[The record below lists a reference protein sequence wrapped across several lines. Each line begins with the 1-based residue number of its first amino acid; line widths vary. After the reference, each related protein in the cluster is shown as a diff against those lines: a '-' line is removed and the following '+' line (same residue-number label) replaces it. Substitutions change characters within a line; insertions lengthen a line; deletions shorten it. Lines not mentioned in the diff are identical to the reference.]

1 MRIIS
6 PWAVYWITRLDNF
19 AVAFVV
25 GTFILGFCSIAIAMF
40 LFFEHDSLDDDDIK
54 RVKKYLKT
62 MLIAFGICLAGSVFT
77 PTTKEAIE
85 MVIADKVTYEAADE
99 ALERIGEVADH
110 IIGEIKEE
118 E

>member
-6 PWAVYWITRLDNF
+6 PWTIYWISRLDDIR
-19 AVAFVV
+19 VAIVV
-25 GTFILGFCSIAIAMF
+25 TAGALVIAAFTLAMI
-40 LFFEHDSLDDDDIK
+40 SDISCAHIPK
-54 RVKKYLKT
+54 DKIKKL
-62 MLIAFGICLAGSVFT
+62 LIAAAIVSMMELIVPST
-77 PTTKEAIE
+77 RTAIE

-99 ALERIGEVADH
+99 ALERIGELADH

>member
-6 PWAVYWITRLDNF
+6 PWTIYWISRLDDIR
-19 AVAFVV
+19 VAIVV
-25 GTFILGFCSIAIAMF
+25 AAGALVIAAFTVAMIN
-40 LFFEHDSLDDDDIK
+40 DINCTHAPK
-54 RVKKYLKT
+54 GKIKKL
-62 MLIAFGICLAGSVFT
+62 LIAAAIVSMLELVVPST
-77 PTTKEAIE
+77 RTAIE

>member
-1 MRIIS
+1 MRIIN
-6 PWAVYWITRLDNF
+6 PWTIYWISRLDDIRAAIIIAAAALVIAAF
-19 AVAFVV
+19 TVAM
-25 GTFILGFCSIAIAMF
+25 IS
-40 LFFEHDSLDDDDIK
+40 DINCK
-54 RVKKYLKT
+54 DVPKGKIKKL
-62 MLIAFGICLAGSVFT
+62 LIAAAIVWMLELIVPNT
-77 PTTKEAIE
+77 RTAIE